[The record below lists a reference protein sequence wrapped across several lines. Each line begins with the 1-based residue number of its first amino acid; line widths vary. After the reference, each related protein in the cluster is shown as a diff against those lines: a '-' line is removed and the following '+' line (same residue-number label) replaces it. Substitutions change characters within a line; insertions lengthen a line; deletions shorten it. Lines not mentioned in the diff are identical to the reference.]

1 MLLRQLE
8 IFTRVADSGS
18 FDRAATQLLIT
29 PTAVMRQMGELESQ
43 LGVSLFERTGH
54 GVGLTAAGRVL
65 RDRAVPLLQQRDAM
79 VKDVRDAAGVLRVS
93 IRVGSSP
100 VHPISALR
108 PFLNRVTHMHPEYG
122 FDAVYFDETTD
133 GSPESLPAMGEG
145 CAFDCVAGACACES
159 GTDGLGFLKLAD
171 VPFRLAAPAGH
182 GLASRETVSLADLSG
197 ECVLMAGAGRIPQ
210 VDMVREEL
218 VRRVPDI
225 EIVDSPACFYDG
237 RALDM
242 VTQLNA
248 LLLTLDMWDGLHPSF
263 VTLPVR
269 WSHAIPYGILYP
281 RGAGESMR
289 DFLVAVEEAA
299 DGEDMTFEM
308 E

>member
-1 MLLRQLE
+1 
-8 IFTRVADSGS
+8 
-18 FDRAATQLLIT
+18 
-29 PTAVMRQMGELESQ
+29 
-43 LGVSLFERTGH
+43 
-54 GVGLTAAGRVL
+54 
-65 RDRAVPLLQQRDAM
+65 
-79 VKDVRDAAGVLRVS
+79 
-93 IRVGSSP
+93 
-100 VHPISALR
+100 
-108 PFLNRVTHMHPEYG
+108 MHPEYG

-269 WSHAIPYGILYP
+269 WSHAIPYGILYRAVPARACATSSSQSRRP
-281 RGAGESMR
+281 RWRGHDVRDGVSFLGGASLPGCR
-289 DFLVAVEEAA
+289 TGPNRAGQGRA
-299 DGEDMTFEM
+299 GQKRRPCGN
-308 E
+308 